1 MAKRR
6 KAATEEAKGPK
17 IRPELIDE
25 LLKDYKGPED
35 LTGPDGL
42 LKELTRALVSRAM
55 GAELT
60 HHLGYEPGKLPP
72 AGQTNRR
79 NGIGHKRLRTD
90 FGKVVV
96 DVPRDRDGTFEPQL
110 VPKHQR
116 HFNGFDDKIV
126 SMYARGMTVREIR
139 AHLNEIYGVEVSP
152 DLISTVTDAV
162 MGELREWQQRPL
174 ESVYPIVYL
183 DALVTKVRDEG
194 VVQNKSIYLAVGVNT
209 DGAKE
214 VLGLWIQRTEGAKF
228 WLMILSELK
237 ERGVEDALVLCA
249 DGLSGM
255 PEAVEAVFP
264 RTIFQ
269 TCVVHMIRNSMR
281 FVPWKERR
289 DVCADLRLVYT
300 ASNVEAAE
308 AALEAFESKWG
319 KRFPMIAPLWRR
331 RWAEVTPFLG
341 FPAEIRRSIYTTN
354 VVEAMI
360 RQVRKVLKT
369 RGQMPS
375 DRAAMKLVFLAL
387 RNARTRWSRS
397 SGWAQARLQFIIL
410 FGERFPV

>member
-6 KAATEEAKGPK
+6 RTATAEAERPK
-17 IRPELIDE
+17 IPPELIDE
-25 LLKDYKGPED
+25 LLKDYKSPED

-42 LKELTRALVSRAM
+42 LKELTKALVSRAM

-60 HHLGYEPGKLPP
+60 HHLGYEPGQSPP
-72 AGQTNRR
+72 ARQTNRR
-79 NGIGHKRLRTD
+79 NGTGSKRLRTD
-90 FGKVVV
+90 FGQVVV
-96 DVPRDRDGTFEPQL
+96 EVPRDREGSFEPQL

-139 AHLNEIYGVEVSP
+139 AHLLEIYGVEVSP

-162 MGELREWQQRPL
+162 IGELREWQQRPL

-183 DALVTKVRDEG
+183 DALVTKIRDQG

-214 VLGLWIQRTEGAKF
+214 VLGLWIQETEGAKF
-228 WLMILSELK
+228 WLMILSELR
-237 ERGVEDALVLCA
+237 ERGVEDVLVLCA

-255 PEAVEAVFP
+255 PQAVEAVFP
-264 RTIFQ
+264 RAIFQ
-269 TCVVHMIRNSMR
+269 TCVVHMIRCSVR

-289 DVCADLRLVYT
+289 EVCADLRTIYT
-300 ASNVEAAE
+300 ASSAEAAE
-308 AALEAFESKWG
+308 GALDAFEAKWG
-319 KRFPMIAPLWRR
+319 KRFPMIGPTWRR
-331 RWAEVTPFLG
+331 RWEEVTPFLS
-341 FPAEIRRSIYTTN
+341 FPAEIRRAIYTTN
-354 VVEAMI
+354 AVEAMI
-360 RQVRKVLKT
+360 RQVRKILKT

-375 DRAAMKLVFLAL
+375 DRAALKLVYLAL
-387 RNARTRWSRS
+387 RNARTQWSKSR
-397 SGWAQARLQFIIL
+397 GWSQARLQFTIL